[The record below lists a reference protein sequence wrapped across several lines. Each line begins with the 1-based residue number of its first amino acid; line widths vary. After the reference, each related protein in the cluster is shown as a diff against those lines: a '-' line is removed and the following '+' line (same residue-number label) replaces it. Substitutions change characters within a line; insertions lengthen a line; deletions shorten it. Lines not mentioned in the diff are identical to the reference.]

1 MKIEICVIVESSLEK
16 VWSAWTEPKKNVK
29 WNYATDEWCCPNAE
43 VDLTVGG
50 KFKYRMDAK
59 DGSMG
64 FDFEGKFVSI
74 EQNSRIEFSL
84 DDDRKVLVEFKELES
99 GIQLKETFDAE
110 DDLSGEQQREGW
122 QSILNNF
129 KQYVESAT

>member
-1 MKIEICVIVESSLEK
+1 MDR
-16 VWSAWTEPKKNVK
+16 TEKNVK